1 MEGKRLL
8 LLGGTS
14 ASLDVVKNAKEMG
27 VYTIATDYLP
37 SGVAKDIADEQAMVS
52 TTDIDGLA
60 QLIKE
65 RNIDGVF
72 CGPSEFNIRNL
83 ILLCEKT
90 GLPCYTSMRL
100 WDQCANK
107 DEFKQFCINYD
118 VDCPRLYDVDEN
130 SSDEILSSI
139 DYPIIVKPV
148 DGASSRGITVCT
160 EKSQVHEAC
169 RFARQNSKSKRILA
183 EKYIDNGGEM
193 FGARYIIRDGE
204 AFLLL
209 LTDIYIVDPINRKS
223 LISHFFYAP
232 SKYTDYYMKNVDPK
246 VRKMLKGMGLKNGTA
261 FFQTL
266 PYNGKIYFH
275 EMAYRL
281 GGELSFKLSDPLAGI
296 NDVKMLIRFALGE
309 PILTAEEETKL
320 KNLDFNFN
328 GKIAAQLCVPLK
340 AGTIASVEGLEK
352 IKALPVFKDFL
363 QYYRV
368 GDSVLE
374 SRIGTLGQHFGRI
387 TFTANSAQ
395 EVEDTVKMINS
406 TLFIRD
412 TNGNIM
418 NSMHFDFERT
428 KR

>member
-1 MEGKRLL
+1 MEGKKLL

-14 ASLDVVKNAKEMG
+14 ATLDVVKNAKEMG

-37 SGVAKDIADEQAMVS
+37 NGVAKELADEQAMVS

-60 QLIKE
+60 QLIKD

-90 GLPCYTSMRL
+90 GLPCYTTMEL
-100 WDQCANK
+100 WDQCTDK
-107 DEFKQFCINYD
+107 HKFKQFCIKYD
-118 VDCPRLYDVDEN
+118 VDCPKLYDIDEN
-130 SSDEILSSI
+130 SSDAELSSI
-139 DYPIIVKPV
+139 DYPIIIKPV
-148 DGASSRGITVCT
+148 DGASSRGITVCLQK
-160 EKSQVHEAC
+160 EQVSDAC
-169 RFARQNSKSKRILA
+169 RFARENSASKRILA

-204 AFLLL
+204 AFPLLF
-209 LTDIYIVDPINRKS
+209 TDIYIVDPVNRKS
-223 LISHFFYAP
+223 LISHCFYAP
-232 SKYTDYYMKNVDPK
+232 SKYTDYYMKHVDSK
-246 VRKMLKGMGLKNGTA
+246 VRKMIKGMGLKNGTV

-281 GGELSFKLSDPLAGI
+281 GGELSFKLSDPLTGI
-296 NDVKMLIRFALGE
+296 NDIKMLIRFALGE
-309 PILTAEEETKL
+309 PIFTEEEENIL
-320 KNLDFNFN
+320 KNIDFNYG

-340 AGTIASVEGLEK
+340 AGTIASVEGLEE
-352 IKALPVFKDFL
+352 IKALPVFRDFL

-374 SRIGTLGQHFGRI
+374 SRMGTLGQHFGRI
-387 TFTANSAQ
+387 TFTASSAQ
-395 EVEDTVKMINS
+395 EVEDTIAKINS

-412 TNGNIM
+412 TDGNIM
-418 NSMHFDFERT
+418 NSMQFDFERA